1 MDNVQA
7 THGFWVGF
15 FFSINSIIGA
25 GILAVPWVY
34 DKGGL
39 ALGSTLQV
47 IAAVLAL
54 ILGFQMLEIMSRTEA
69 LVRQKEETKPSSDET
84 DLLEDPT
91 APTITTRKF
100 DMTEMVSLFCDNKT
114 RNVYITV
121 FALTIYS
128 NLTAYC
134 TIFAAS
140 LTEFVP
146 IFGTGCEVGDG
157 ISGKCRVVYLLYLAV
172 FAGLMLYIS
181 VRGYQEQVELQIVM
195 AVLRF
200 VIIGLIIGTVIGDI
214 STEKY
219 NEGGSHND
227 LDTPTMWKTSLAG
240 VMFPIL
246 FLAITFHNT
255 IPNTSQLIAS
265 KTTNLPKVIT
275 WAVIVA
281 STLFL
286 VLGVIV
292 PLAVDGVS
300 KMVSLDWKEYS
311 AGHAR
316 SHKPWWT
323 YIIISAIGI
332 FPACDIMS
340 VFPIYAIA
348 LSDNLIAT
356 KYGHDYESKITH
368 SEFLVYRLVVILPPI
383 ILATFLYDIV
393 SAT

>member
-1 MDNVQA
+1 MESRRP

-15 FFSINSIIGA
+15 FFTINSIIGA
-25 GILAVPWVY
+25 GLLAVPWAY
-34 DKGGL
+34 DKGGIV
-39 ALGSTLQV
+39 LGSTLQV

-69 LVRQKEETKPSSDET
+69 LVRQTEETKPDAEVT
-84 DLLEDPT
+84 ELLEDSSVPF
-91 APTITTRKF
+91 ISTRKF
-100 DMTEMVSLFCDNKT
+100 DITEMVGLFCDQRTKK
-114 RNVYITV
+114 VYIAL

-134 TIFAAS
+134 TIFATS

-146 IFGTGCEVGDG
+146 IFGYKCDVEDDGLEGGCRMTY
-157 ISGKCRVVYLLYLAV
+157 IFYLAL
-172 FAGLMLYIS
+172 FAGLMLYVC
-181 VRGYQEQVELQIVM
+181 VRGYEEQVELQVVM

-200 VIIGLIIGTVIGDI
+200 VVIGLIIGTVLGDI
-214 STEKY
+214 GSEKY
-219 NEGGSHND
+219 NEGGAHND
-227 LDTPTMWKTSLAG
+227 LESPTLWKTSLAG

-265 KTTNLPKVIT
+265 KATNLPRIIT
-275 WAVIVA
+275 CAVLLSSA
-281 STLFL
+281 LFII
-286 VLGVIV
+286 LGVLV
-292 PLAVDGVS
+292 PFAVDGVD

-323 YIIISAIGI
+323 YFIIPAIVI

-340 VFPIYAIA
+340 IFPIYAIA
-348 LSDNLIAT
+348 LSDNLIAM
-356 KYGHDYESKITH
+356 KFDHDYESRI
-368 SEFLVYRLVVILPPI
+368 SRVSPI
-383 ILATFLYDIV
+383 
-393 SAT
+393 

>member
-1 MDNVQA
+1 MENRRP

-15 FFSINSIIGA
+15 FFTINSIIGA

-34 DKGGL
+34 DKGGIL
-39 ALGSTLQV
+39 LGSTLQV

-69 LVRQKEETKPSSDET
+69 LVRQREEKKPEVEDTE
-84 DLLEDPT
+84 LLEDPT
-91 APTITTRKF
+91 APTISTRKF
-100 DMTEMVSLFCDNKT
+100 DITEMVGLFCDQKT
-114 RNVYITV
+114 KKIYITI

-134 TIFAAS
+134 TIFATS

-146 IFGTGCEVGDG
+146 VFGYKCDVEDDGLEGGC
-157 ISGKCRVVYLLYLAV
+157 RMTYLFYLTI
-172 FAGLMLYIS
+172 FAGLMLYVC
-181 VRGYQEQVELQIVM
+181 VRGYEEQVELQVVM

-200 VIIGLIIGTVIGDI
+200 VVIALIVGTVIGDM

-219 NEGGSHND
+219 NEGGAHND
-227 LDTPTMWKTSLAG
+227 LESPTLWKTSLAG

-255 IPNTSQLIAS
+255 IPNTSQLIVS
-265 KTTNLPKVIT
+265 KPTNLPRIIVT
-275 WAVIVA
+275 AVIVSSA
-281 STLFL
+281 LFM
-286 VLGVIV
+286 VLGVLV
-292 PLAVDGVS
+292 PFAVDGVD

-323 YIIISAIGI
+323 YFIIPAIVI
-332 FPACDIMS
+332 FPALDIMS

-348 LSDNLIAT
+348 LSDNLIAM
-356 KYGHDYESKITH
+356 KFEHDYEGRISRVRTI
-368 SEFLVYRLVVILPPI
+368 
-383 ILATFLYDIV
+383 
-393 SAT
+393 